1 MFLHFFFI
9 SLIVISLHRICYNLA
24 KSHALFFY
32 SPSRSF
38 ASLSLNEIDKS
49 LLIIAFVIFKR
60 FQFHAIIYSSVYD
73 TVMHLLLFTSLKVFF
88 ALSSALRLLAATQW
102 KMWQRKQKKIPFNFI
117 PMLTRHFQQFDSVL
131 HIFNTMYVLHI
142 PFDVIFFSRGI
153 ECGFGLAFCAA
164 IFTWNSRYTHR

>member
-9 SLIVISLHRICYNLA
+9 SLKLISLHRICYNLA

-32 SPSRSF
+32 SLCRFF
-38 ASLSLNEIDKS
+38 ASLSLNEIDKP

-73 TVMHLLLFTSLKVFF
+73 TVMHLLLFTSLKVFSF
-88 ALSSALRLLAATQW
+88 SSAFRLLAATQW
-102 KMWQRKQKKIPFNFI
+102 KMWQQKQKKMPFNFI

-131 HIFNTMYVLHI
+131 HIFNTMYVLYI

-153 ECGFGLAFCAA
+153 ECGFGLKFYAA
-164 IFTWNSRYTHR
+164 IFTWNSR